1 MSGSTGE
8 RPFSDIL
15 TSIRYWVIH
24 SITVPSLFIAG
35 WLFVSTGLAYDVFG
49 SPRPN
54 EYFSEQRQDTPL
66 ITDRVN
72 ALAQV
77 QRLSSLIDYFSHLIV
92 VLVKQL

>member
-24 SITVPSLFIAG
+24 SITIPSLFVAG

-54 EYFSEQRQDTPL
+54 EYFTEERQTTPL
-66 ITDRVN
+66 ITDRFN
-72 ALAQV
+72 ALQ
-77 QRLSSLIDYFSHLIV
+77 QMDILTEGL
-92 VLVKQL
+92 

>member
-1 MSGSTGE
+1 MSGSIQE

-24 SITVPSLFIAG
+24 SITIPSLFIAG

-54 EYFSEQRQDTPL
+54 EYFTEEKQTAPL
-66 ITDRVN
+66 ITDRLN
-72 ALAQV
+72 ALEQIK
-77 QRLSSLIDYFSHLIV
+77 SFS
-92 VLVKQL
+92 